1 MWDRDGEGQVTDVLC
16 HTMRVG
22 NCPGMS
28 KDLFDPILAPLVSH
42 ELENAHGEGSG
53 GTFSLG
59 ISAQG
64 LLVSSVEPE
73 E

>member
-1 MWDRDGEGQVTDVLC
+1 MLQELREAPAHPEIPDGRKLAELGQY
-16 HTMRVG
+16 
-22 NCPGMS
+22 
-28 KDLFDPILAPLVSH
+28 KDLFDPILAPLVSP